1 MKTRQRV
8 FIEVYLESWNAS
20 EAARRAGY
28 SPRSAASI
36 GWENLRKPE
45 IEQEIARRIEE
56 QVMSVNEILMR
67 LAQQARAEYAAYI
80 RPDGTFDLEG
90 ITREG
95 RAHLIKSVKPTRYG
109 LQVEFYDAQNAL
121 IQVARHQGLFAE
133 RTEATTAVM
142 FTPETVAE
150 GQRLLEDWRKKVALR
165 NAAIEGGVQYGV

>member
-1 MKTRQRV
+1 MTTKQKLFV
-8 FIEVYLESWNAS
+8 EEYLKCWNAS

-45 IEQEIARRIEE
+45 IEQQIARRIEE
-56 QVMSVNEILMR
+56 QVMSVNELLMR

-109 LQVEFYDAQNAL
+109 LQIEFYDAQNAL
-121 IQVARHQGLFAE
+121 IQLARHQGLFTE
-133 RTEATTAVM
+133 RIEANTGVV
-142 FTPETVAE
+142 FTPEIAAEGMRLVAE
-150 GQRLLEDWRKKVALR
+150 WEEEMRLR
-165 NAAIEGGVQYGV
+165 AASEGGVQYGM